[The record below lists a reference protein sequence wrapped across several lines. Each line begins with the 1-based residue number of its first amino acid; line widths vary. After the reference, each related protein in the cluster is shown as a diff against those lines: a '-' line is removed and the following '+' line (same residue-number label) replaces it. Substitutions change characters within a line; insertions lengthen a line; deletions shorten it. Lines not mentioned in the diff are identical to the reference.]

1 MRTSA
6 MPFVAAIQG
15 RTAID
20 WKGIGLWRP
29 ALGIALYVIF
39 LGGHRHIIGVGPFRW

>member
-20 WKGIGLWRP
+20 WKDIGLWRP